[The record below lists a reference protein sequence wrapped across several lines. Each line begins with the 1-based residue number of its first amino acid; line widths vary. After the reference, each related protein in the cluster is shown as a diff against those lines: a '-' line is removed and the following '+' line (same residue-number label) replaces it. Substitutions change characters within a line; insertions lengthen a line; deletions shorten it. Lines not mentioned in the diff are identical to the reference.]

1 MSLAEI
7 KEQVVHLSPDERSE
21 LIGYLKLVTL
31 QSDPSRADRL
41 AQRMARMDAGY
52 KTDEAGL
59 LKRLPGLRTDV
70 R

>member
-1 MSLAEI
+1 MSLTEI

-31 QSDPSRADRL
+31 QNDANRTTRL
-41 AQRMARMDAGY
+41 AQRMARMDAGH

-59 LKRLPGLRTDV
+59 LKRMPGLRTDV

>member
-7 KEQVVHLSPDERSE
+7 KEQVGHLSPDERSE

-31 QSDPSRADRL
+31 QTDPSRAARL

-59 LKRLPGLRTDV
+59 LQRLPGMRTDA